1 MSRNLKLNKNLNAYI
16 GFQSDWQHF
25 LEAKSPKIK
34 KITSVDHNV
43 CLQIFQVENPDIKHQ
58 NDMLF
63 DVVYVQFI
71 YVCCGHILLITK
83 LSLKLRWRQNLS
95 VKETDSLSSS
105 KTIS

>member
-16 GFQSDWQHF
+16 GLQSDWQHF

-34 KITSVDHNV
+34 KFTSVDHNV
-43 CLQIFQVENPDIKHQ
+43 CLQIFQVENPDITHQ